1 MKNLLRGL
9 IILLAVLLCAMPLVA
24 CDKANEEDPGSTVEK
39 IPGQPT
45 DIPEDSFEDKRIA
58 KFPSTDEKYYVTLNQ
73 LTAPEGDLVGV
84 SLCYCKTDGTLIDSV
99 EFYYNTGGR
108 DCNTEDLRSVLWGS
122 NGTAKATMN
131 DQTTV
136 FEFKDT
142 TK

>member
-1 MKNLLRGL
+1 MKHVIRGF

-24 CDKANEEDPGSTVEK
+24 CDKAPDVAAGE
-39 IPGQPT
+39 PT
-45 DIPEDSFEDKRIA
+45 DIPDDDFEDKRIA
-58 KFPSTDEKYYVTLNQ
+58 KFTSTDGKYYVTFNQ

-122 NGTAKATMN
+122 NGTAKATMD
-131 DQTTV
+131 DQTTI